1 VKPWVGLHIMVAEYA
16 VIGWPLG
23 HSMSPLI
30 HNASFEALGLDCRF
44 VARPLSPAEFEPFM
58 KSLPASSLKGLA
70 VTIPYKT
77 EVLRYSDIRAKEV
90 EVIGAANTISVRD
103 NGELGANNTDSGAAS
118 RALREAGVA
127 VGGRRVVV
135 LGAGGASRAICFQML
150 WEKAASLAIVN
161 RTVSRAERLRD
172 ELIRS
177 ASDTAVSV
185 IPLEAGALFDTL
197 ETADVVINTTSVG
210 MYPRV
215 DECPIDTALL
225 SDGCAVFDI
234 VYNPVETKL
243 LKDARKKGACVIPGA
258 DMLVYQAAS
267 QEDIWLGVDAPVEVM
282 KTVLLK
288 ELSKGS

>member
-1 VKPWVGLHIMVAEYA
+1 MVDEYA

-77 EVLRYSDIRAKEV
+77 EVLRYSNIRAKEV
-90 EVIGAANTISVRD
+90 EAIGAANTISVRE
-103 NGELGANNTDSGAAS
+103 NGELGANNTDAGAAS

-161 RTVSRAERLRD
+161 RTVSRAERLRG

-177 ASDTAVSV
+177 ASDTVVSV
-185 IPLEAGALFDTL
+185 IPLEAGALSDTL

-225 SDGCAVFDI
+225 NEGCAVFDI

-288 ELSKGS
+288 ELSKES